1 MKSESRGMT
10 SRTAKVVA
18 KPIRNIPRSSP
29 VPRAAC
35 SASSSSART
44 DSMRARKSKPASV
57 SVTARVVRT
66 NSATPISRSS
76 VAIVRDAVD
85 CGMFSSRPAAEK
97 ASLAGDPSEQPQRE
111 EPVAHSEGG

>member
-1 MKSESRGMT
+1 MKSESREMT

-44 DSMRARKSKPASV
+44 ELDASQEVQAGVGQRYCARGPNKQ
-57 SVTARVVRT
+57 
-66 NSATPISRSS
+66 
-76 VAIVRDAVD
+76 RDAD
-85 CGMFSSRPAAEK
+85 FAFQRRDRPRCGRLRNIQFTTGRGK
-97 ASLAGDPSEQPQRE
+97 TSLAGDPSEQPQRE
-111 EPVAHSEGG
+111 EAIAHSGYG

>member
-10 SRTAKVVA
+10 SRTAKFVA

-44 DSMRARKSKPASV
+44 ELDASQEVQAGVGQRYCARGPDEQ
-57 SVTARVVRT
+57 
-66 NSATPISRSS
+66 
-76 VAIVRDAVD
+76 RDAD
-85 CGMFSSRPAAEK
+85 FALQRRDRPRRGRLRNVQVTTGRGK
-97 ASLAGDPSEQPQRE
+97 ASLAGDTGEQPQRE
-111 EPVAHSEGG
+111 EAVAHSEGG

>member
-1 MKSESRGMT
+1 MKSESRAMT

-44 DSMRARKSKPASV
+44 ELDASQKVQAGVGQRYCARGPDEQPDTDFALQ
-57 SVTARVVRT
+57 R
-66 NSATPISRSS
+66 
-76 VAIVRDAVD
+76 RD
-85 CGMFSSRPAAEK
+85 RPRRGRLRNVQFTSGRGK
-97 ASLAGDPSEQPQRE
+97 ASFAGGPSEQSQRE
-111 EPVAHSEGG
+111 EAVAHSGGG